1 MEKKEFLVFW
11 RDDARAVFTTQA
23 EAEAYALD
31 NAISQTFSD
40 DHYVVCVVVAEVSKP
55 KVSE

>member
-1 MEKKEFLVFW
+1 MEEKKEFLVYW
-11 RDDARAVFTTQA
+11 RDDARGVFATQA

-40 DHYVVCVVVAEVSKP
+40 DHYVVCVVVAEVSK
-55 KVSE
+55 